1 MIVFNNF
8 SFSYSDTKKI
18 VLQNVN
24 LTVEDGDFLGVIG
37 SSGAGKTTLSYA
49 INGIIPHHY
58 KGEYFGKV
66 LVDGKDVFETEA
78 CQLSLDIGSVFQDID
93 SQMTSATVEDEI
105 LFGMENFGFEKDD
118 ILSRLEWVLK
128 EMGIEDLRDRDISSL
143 SGGQKQKVAI
153 AAILALR
160 PKILVLDEPTGEL
173 DPTASRNIFRIL
185 KELNEKHGL
194 TVIVIEQK
202 IRLLCE
208 FAKHLAFLEKGNL
221 RFHGTVKEV
230 LSHRND
236 LADLGLNHERV
247 GKILDAIADGKSMSE
262 ICEIEKK
269 LASGNQSASPK
280 EKSAARENNSSHK
293 NQSANPSV
301 SFESED
307 GALEKQGE
315 PIISLENV
323 SFGYDTNGLIENV
336 NFTVNKGDFLAL
348 TGENGSGKST
358 LSKLMGGILK
368 ANSGKITVNG
378 LDTKKTKNSVI
389 ARHVGFLFQNP
400 DRQLCCYT
408 IKDEIAFG
416 LKALKLPD
424 VESQTNAV
432 IERFG
437 FNPETPPF
445 ELSRGQRQQLALA
458 SIIAVHPEIMILD
471 EPTTGLDYKEC
482 SELMNAV
489 RELNE
494 NGTTVLMVCHDME
507 IVRDYAK
514 RMIIVGHGKIHA
526 DGNPLELVPVLEE
539 NSIKNMQYDTNAAS
553 AEVK

>member
-1 MIVFNNF
+1 MITFDNL
-8 SFSYSDTKKI
+8 SFSYGDTKNL
-18 VLQNVN
+18 VLKNVN
-24 LTVEDGDFLGVIG
+24 LQINDGDFLGVIG

-66 LVDGKDVFETEA
+66 LVDGDDVFDTEP
-78 CQLSLDIGSVFQDID
+78 CTLSMKIGSVFQDID
-93 SQMTSATVEDEI
+93 SQMTCATVEDEI
-105 LFGMENFGFEKDD
+105 LFGMENFG
-118 ILSRLEWVLK
+118 LSKEDTIDRLEWVLK
-128 EMGIEDLRDRDISSL
+128 EMGIEALREREISGL

-173 DPTASRNIFRIL
+173 DPTASRNIFRIV
-185 KELNEKHGL
+185 KELNKKFGL

-208 FAKHLAFLEKGNL
+208 FADHLAFLEKGEL
-221 RFHGTVKEV
+221 KFHGTVKDV
-230 LSHRND
+230 LSHRNE

-247 GKILDAIADGKSMSE
+247 GKILEALADGKSLSDIYE
-262 ICEIEKK
+262 KELEKK
-269 LASGNQSASPK
+269 RSFASAQDDKGNIQSK
-280 EKSAARENNSSHK
+280 E
-293 NQSANPSV
+293 PV
-301 SFESED
+301 LT
-307 GALEKQGE
+307 LEK
-315 PIISLENV
+315 V
-323 SFGYDTNGLIENV
+323 SFGYDLNYLIENTD
-336 NFTVNKGDFLAL
+336 FTVYKGDFLAL

-368 ANSGKITVNG
+368 PETGAVTING
-378 LDTKKTKNSVI
+378 LDSKKTRNSVI
-389 ARHVGFLFQNP
+389 ARHIGFLFQNP

-408 IKDEIAFG
+408 IRDEIAFG

-424 VESQTNAV
+424 VETRTEEILA
-432 IERFG
+432 RFN
-437 FNPETPPF
+437 FDPEKAPF
-445 ELSRGQRQQLALA
+445 ALSRGQRQQLALA

-482 SELMNAV
+482 IELMNAI

-494 NGTTVLMVCHDME
+494 NGTTVIMVCHDME

-514 RMIIVGHGKIHA
+514 RMVIVGHGAILA
-526 DGNPLELVPVLEE
+526 DGNPEDLVPVLEA
-539 NSIKNMQYDTNAAS
+539 NSLKNIQYDTTETGGA
-553 AEVK
+553 K